1 MDTWQVMYTS
11 RHRNVNSLAE
21 KKNYPENMPLYET
34 HVDRWIKWKKKAEA
48 NEEIISFL
56 KPPQYAK
63 NDYIEQKTA
72 KYVFKCLDGDIQ
84 IPEYGMFRTDFYHKD
99 RIKVLGHQKL
109 WFISYES

>member
-1 MDTWQVMYTS
+1 MARYRSWAD
-11 RHRNVNSLAE
+11 SLPE
-21 KKNYPENMPLYET
+21 KKNYPENMSFCDT
-34 HVDRWIKWKKKAEA
+34 HVDRLKWKKRAEA
-48 NEEIISFL
+48 NEEIISLL

-99 RIKVLGHQKL
+99 RIKVLGHQNL
-109 WFISYES
+109 

>member
-1 MDTWQVMYTS
+1 MARY
-11 RHRNVNSLAE
+11 RNVSSLAE
-21 KKNYPENMPLYET
+21 KKNYPENMSLYDTYRDT
-34 HVDRWIKWKKKAEA
+34 HVERIKWKKKAEA

-109 WFISYES
+109 